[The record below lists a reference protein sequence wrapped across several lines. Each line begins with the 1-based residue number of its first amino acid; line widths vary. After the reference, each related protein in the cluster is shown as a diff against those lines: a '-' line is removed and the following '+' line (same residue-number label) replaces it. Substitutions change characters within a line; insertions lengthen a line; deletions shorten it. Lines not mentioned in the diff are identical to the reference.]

1 MTRIQSIASP
11 TKLPRLPRAWRGIA
25 ALVLSLMFVPV
36 ALADQSAPA
45 TTTPA
50 ASAAPAAAAPVAP

>member
-50 ASAAPAAAAPVAP
+50 ASAAPAA